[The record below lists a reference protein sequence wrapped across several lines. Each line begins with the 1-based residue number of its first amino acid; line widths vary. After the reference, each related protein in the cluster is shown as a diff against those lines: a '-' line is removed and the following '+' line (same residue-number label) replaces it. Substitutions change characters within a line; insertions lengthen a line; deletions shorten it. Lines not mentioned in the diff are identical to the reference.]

1 MGLLDDLVGSLGNG
15 NASGNGQG
23 NQLQQLMAIWNW
35 VQEQGGVEV
44 LLQKF
49 QQGGL
54 GQILNTWIGSG
65 ENQSIAGGD
74 IQNALGQDQLQSL
87 ANKLGTDVNGAS
99 GTLAALLPQVIDK
112 LSPQGH
118 VDTSNT
124 QDLGAMV
131 DGLFKR

>member
-1 MGLLDDLVGSLGNG
+1 MGLLDDLVGSLGNSNG
-15 NASGNGQG
+15 SGQG
-23 NQLQQLMAIWNW
+23 NQMQQLMAIWNW

-54 GQILNTWIGSG
+54 GQVLNSWLGSG
-65 ENQSIAGGD
+65 SNMSIDGGE
-74 IQNALGQDQLQSL
+74 IQNALGNDQLQSL
-87 ANKLGTDVNGAS
+87 ADKLGTDVQGAS

-118 VDTSNT
+118 IKTSNT

>member
-1 MGLLDDLVGSLGNG
+1 MGLLDDLAGSLGNSNG
-15 NASGNGQG
+15 SGQG
-23 NQLQQLMAIWNW
+23 NQMQQLMAIWNW

-54 GQILNTWIGSG
+54 GQVLNNWLGSG
-65 ENQSIAGGD
+65 SNMSIDGGE
-74 IQNALGQDQLQSL
+74 IQNALGNDQLQSL
-87 ANKLGTDVNGAS
+87 ADKLGTDVQGAS

-118 VDTSNT
+118 IKTSNT

>member
-1 MGLLDDLVGSLGNG
+1 MGLLDDLVGSLGNSNG
-15 NASGNGQG
+15 SGQG
-23 NQLQQLMAIWNW
+23 NQMQQLMAIWNW

-54 GQILNTWIGSG
+54 GQVLNSWLGSG
-65 ENQSIAGGD
+65 SNISIDGGE
-74 IQNALGQDQLQSL
+74 IQNALGNDQLQSL
-87 ANKLGTDVNGAS
+87 ADKLGTDVQGAS

-118 VDTSNT
+118 IKTSNT

>member
-1 MGLLDDLVGSLGNG
+1 MGLLDDLVGSLGNSNG
-15 NASGNGQG
+15 SGQG
-23 NQLQQLMAIWNW
+23 NQMQQLMAIWNW

-54 GQILNTWIGSG
+54 GQVLNSWLGSG
-65 ENQSIAGGD
+65 SNMSIDGGE
-74 IQNALGQDQLQSL
+74 IQNALGNDQLQSL
-87 ANKLGTDVNGAS
+87 ADKLGTDVQGAS
-99 GTLAALLPQVIDK
+99 GTLAALLPQVIDE

-118 VDTSNT
+118 IKTSNT

>member
-15 NASGNGQG
+15 NSASGQG
-23 NQLQQLMAIWNW
+23 NQLQQLMTIWNW

-54 GQILNTWIGSG
+54 GQVLNTWIGSG
-65 ENQSIAGGD
+65 DNQSIGGGD
-74 IQNALGQDQLQSL
+74 IQNALEPGQLQSL
-87 ANKLGTDVNGAS
+87 ADKLGTDVNGAS

-118 VDTSNT
+118 IDTSST

>member
-1 MGLLDDLVGSLGNG
+1 MGLLDDLVGSLGNSNG
-15 NASGNGQG
+15 SGQG
-23 NQLQQLMAIWNW
+23 NQMQQLMAIWNW

-54 GQILNTWIGSG
+54 GQVLNSWLGSG
-65 ENQSIAGGD
+65 SNMSIDGGE
-74 IQNALGQDQLQSL
+74 IQNALGNDQLQSL
-87 ANKLGTDVNGAS
+87 ADKLGTDVQGAS

-118 VDTSNT
+118 IKTSNT
-124 QDLGAMV
+124 QDLGSMV

>member
-1 MGLLDDLVGSLGNG
+1 MGLLDDLVGSLGNSNG
-15 NASGNGQG
+15 SGQG
-23 NQLQQLMAIWNW
+23 NQMQQLMAIWNW
-35 VQEQGGVEV
+35 VQEQGGAEV

-54 GQILNTWIGSG
+54 GQVLNSWLGSG
-65 ENQSIAGGD
+65 SNMSIDGGE
-74 IQNALGQDQLQSL
+74 IQNALGNDQLQSL
-87 ANKLGTDVNGAS
+87 ADKLGTDVQGAS
-99 GTLAALLPQVIDK
+99 GTLAALMPQVIDK

-118 VDTSNT
+118 IKTSNT

>member
-1 MGLLDDLVGSLGNG
+1 MGLLDDLVGSLGNNNG
-15 NASGNGQG
+15 SGQG

-54 GQILNTWIGSG
+54 GQVLNTWIGSG
-65 ENQSIAGGD
+65 NNQPVNSGE

-87 ANKLGTDVNGAS
+87 ADKLGTDVNGAS
-99 GTLAALLPQVIDK
+99 GTLAALLTQVIDK

-118 VDTSNT
+118 VDTSST

>member
-1 MGLLDDLVGSLGNG
+1 MGLLDDLAGSLGNSNG
-15 NASGNGQG
+15 SGQG
-23 NQLQQLMAIWNW
+23 NQMQQLMAIWNW

-54 GQILNTWIGSG
+54 GQVLNSWLGRGSNMSIDGG
-65 ENQSIAGGD
+65 E
-74 IQNALGQDQLQSL
+74 IQNALGNDQLQSL
-87 ANKLGTDVNGAS
+87 ADKLGTDVQGAS

-118 VDTSNT
+118 IKTSNT

>member
-1 MGLLDDLVGSLGNG
+1 MGLLDDLVGSLGNNSNG
-15 NASGNGQG
+15 SGQG
-23 NQLQQLMAIWNW
+23 NQIQQLMAIWNW
-35 VQEQGGVEV
+35 VQEQGGVQV
-44 LLQKF
+44 LLEKF

-54 GQILNTWIGSG
+54 GQVLNSWLGSG
-65 ENQSIAGGD
+65 NNQSIDGGE

-87 ANKLGTDVNGAS
+87 ADKLGTDVNGAS

-118 VDTSNT
+118 IDTSNT

>member
-1 MGLLDDLVGSLGNG
+1 MGLLDDLVGSLGNNSNG
-15 NASGNGQG
+15 SGQG
-23 NQLQQLMAIWNW
+23 NQIQQLMAIWNW

-54 GQILNTWIGSG
+54 GQVLNTWIGSG
-65 ENQSIAGGD
+65 NNQSINGGE

-87 ANKLGTDVNGAS
+87 ADKLGTDVNGAS

-118 VDTSNT
+118 IDTSNT

>member
-1 MGLLDDLVGSLGNG
+1 MGLLDDLVGSLGNSNG
-15 NASGNGQG
+15 SGQG
-23 NQLQQLMAIWNW
+23 NQMQQLMAIWNW
-35 VQEQGGVEV
+35 VQEQGGAEV

-54 GQILNTWIGSG
+54 GQVLNSWLGSG
-65 ENQSIAGGD
+65 SNMSIDGGE
-74 IQNALGQDQLQSL
+74 IQNALGNDQLQSL
-87 ANKLGTDVNGAS
+87 ADKLGTDVQGAS

-118 VDTSNT
+118 IKTSNT

-131 DGLFKR
+131 DGLFKL

>member
-1 MGLLDDLVGSLGNG
+1 MGLLDDLVGSLGNSNG
-15 NASGNGQG
+15 SGQG
-23 NQLQQLMAIWNW
+23 NQMQQLMAIWNW

-49 QQGGL
+49 QQGGF
-54 GQILNTWIGSG
+54 GQVLNSWLGSG
-65 ENQSIAGGD
+65 SNMSIDGGE
-74 IQNALGQDQLQSL
+74 IQNALGNDQLQSL
-87 ANKLGTDVNGAS
+87 ADKLGTDVQGAS

-118 VDTSNT
+118 IKTSNT

>member
-1 MGLLDDLVGSLGNG
+1 MGLLDDLVGSLGNSNG
-15 NASGNGQG
+15 SGQG
-23 NQLQQLMAIWNW
+23 NQMQQLMAIWNW

-49 QQGGL
+49 QQGGF
-54 GQILNTWIGSG
+54 GQVLNSWLGSG
-65 ENQSIAGGD
+65 SNMSIDGGE
-74 IQNALGQDQLQSL
+74 IQNALGNDELQSL
-87 ANKLGTDVNGAS
+87 ADKLGTDVQGAS

-118 VDTSNT
+118 IKTSNT

>member
-1 MGLLDDLVGSLGNG
+1 MGLLDDLVGSLGNSNG
-15 NASGNGQG
+15 SGQG
-23 NQLQQLMAIWNW
+23 NQMQQLMAIWNW

-54 GQILNTWIGSG
+54 GQVLNSWLGSG
-65 ENQSIAGGD
+65 SNMSIDGGE
-74 IQNALGQDQLQSL
+74 IQNALGNDQLQSL
-87 ANKLGTDVNGAS
+87 ADKLGTDVQGAS
-99 GTLAALLPQVIDK
+99 VTLAALLPQVIDK

-118 VDTSNT
+118 IKTSNT

>member
-1 MGLLDDLVGSLGNG
+1 MGLLDDLAGSLGNSNG
-15 NASGNGQG
+15 SGQG
-23 NQLQQLMAIWNW
+23 NQMQQLMAIWNW

-54 GQILNTWIGSG
+54 GQVLNSWLGSG
-65 ENQSIAGGD
+65 SNMSIDGGE
-74 IQNALGQDQLQSL
+74 IQNALGNDQLQSL
-87 ANKLGTDVNGAS
+87 ADKLGTDVQGAS

-118 VDTSNT
+118 IKTSNT

>member
-1 MGLLDDLVGSLGNG
+1 MGLLDDLVGSLGNSNG
-15 NASGNGQG
+15 SGQG
-23 NQLQQLMAIWNW
+23 NQMQQLMAIWNW

-54 GQILNTWIGSG
+54 GQVLNSWIGSG
-65 ENQSIAGGD
+65 SNHSVDGGE

-87 ANKLGTDVNGAS
+87 ADKLGTDVNGAS

-118 VDTSNT
+118 IDTSNT

>member
-1 MGLLDDLVGSLGNG
+1 MGLLDDLAGSLGNSNG
-15 NASGNGQG
+15 SGQG
-23 NQLQQLMAIWNW
+23 NQMQQLMAIWNW

-49 QQGGL
+49 QQGGF
-54 GQILNTWIGSG
+54 GQVLNSWLGSG
-65 ENQSIAGGD
+65 SNMSIDGGE
-74 IQNALGQDQLQSL
+74 IQNALGNDQLQSL
-87 ANKLGTDVNGAS
+87 ADKLGTDVQGAS

-118 VDTSNT
+118 IKTSNT

>member
-1 MGLLDDLVGSLGNG
+1 MGLLDDLVGSLRNNNG
-15 NASGNGQG
+15 SGQG

-54 GQILNTWIGSG
+54 GQVLNTWIGSG
-65 ENQSIAGGD
+65 NNQPVNSGE

-87 ANKLGTDVNGAS
+87 ADKLGTDVNGAS

-118 VDTSNT
+118 IDTSST

>member
-1 MGLLDDLVGSLGNG
+1 MGLLDDLVGSLGNSNG
-15 NASGNGQG
+15 SGQG
-23 NQLQQLMAIWNW
+23 NQMQQLMAIWNW

-54 GQILNTWIGSG
+54 GQVLNSWLGSG
-65 ENQSIAGGD
+65 SNMSIDGGEV
-74 IQNALGQDQLQSL
+74 QNALGNDQLQSL
-87 ANKLGTDVNGAS
+87 ADKLGTDVQGAS
-99 GTLAALLPQVIDK
+99 VTLAALLPQVIDK

-118 VDTSNT
+118 IKTSNT

>member
-1 MGLLDDLVGSLGNG
+1 MGLLDDLVGSLGNNNG
-15 NASGNGQG
+15 SGQG

-54 GQILNTWIGSG
+54 GQVLNTWIGSG
-65 ENQSIAGGD
+65 NNQPVNSGE

-87 ANKLGTDVNGAS
+87 ADKLGTDVNGAS
-99 GTLAALLPQVIDK
+99 GSLAALLPQVIDK

-118 VDTSNT
+118 IDTSST

>member
-1 MGLLDDLVGSLGNG
+1 MGLLDDLVGSLGNSNG
-15 NASGNGQG
+15 SGQG
-23 NQLQQLMAIWNW
+23 NQMQQLMAIGNW

-49 QQGGL
+49 QQGGF
-54 GQILNTWIGSG
+54 GQVLNSWLGSG
-65 ENQSIAGGD
+65 SNMSIDGGE
-74 IQNALGQDQLQSL
+74 IQNALGNDQLQSL
-87 ANKLGTDVNGAS
+87 ADKLGTDVQGAS
-99 GTLAALLPQVIDK
+99 VTLAALLPQVIDK

-118 VDTSNT
+118 IKTSNT

>member
-1 MGLLDDLVGSLGNG
+1 MGLLDDLVGSLGNSNG
-15 NASGNGQG
+15 SGQG

-35 VQEQGGVEV
+35 VQEQGGAEV

-54 GQILNTWIGSG
+54 GQVLNSWLGSG
-65 ENQSIAGGD
+65 SNMSIDGGE
-74 IQNALGQDQLQSL
+74 IQNALGNDQLQSL
-87 ANKLGTDVNGAS
+87 ADKLGTDVQGAS
-99 GTLAALLPQVIDK
+99 GMLAALLPQVIDK

-118 VDTSNT
+118 IKTSNT

>member
-1 MGLLDDLVGSLGNG
+1 MGLLDDLAGSLGNSNG
-15 NASGNGQG
+15 SGQG
-23 NQLQQLMAIWNW
+23 NQMQQLMAIWNW

-54 GQILNTWIGSG
+54 GQVLNSWLGSG
-65 ENQSIAGGD
+65 SNMSIDGGE
-74 IQNALGQDQLQSL
+74 IQNALGNDQLQSL
-87 ANKLGTDVNGAS
+87 ADKLGTDVQGAS
-99 GTLAALLPQVIDK
+99 GTLAALMPQVIDK

-118 VDTSNT
+118 IKTSNT

>member
-1 MGLLDDLVGSLGNG
+1 MGLLDDLVGSLRNNNG
-15 NASGNGQG
+15 SGQG

-54 GQILNTWIGSG
+54 GQVLNTWIGSG
-65 ENQSIAGGD
+65 NNQPVNSGE

-87 ANKLGTDVNGAS
+87 ADKLGTDVNGAS

-118 VDTSNT
+118 VDTSST

>member
-1 MGLLDDLVGSLGNG
+1 MGLLDDLVGSLGNNSNG
-15 NASGNGQG
+15 SGQG
-23 NQLQQLMAIWNW
+23 NQIQQLMAIWNW

-54 GQILNTWIGSG
+54 GQVLNTWIGSG
-65 ENQSIAGGD
+65 NNQSIDGGE

-87 ANKLGTDVNGAS
+87 ADKLGTDVNGAS

-118 VDTSNT
+118 IDTSNT

>member
-1 MGLLDDLVGSLGNG
+1 MGLLDDLVGSLGNSNG
-15 NASGNGQG
+15 SGQS

-54 GQILNTWIGSG
+54 GQVLNSWLGSG
-65 ENQSIAGGD
+65 SNQSVDGGE

-87 ANKLGTDVNGAS
+87 ADKLGTDVNGAS

-112 LSPQGH
+112 LSPHGH
-118 VDTSNT
+118 IDTSNT

>member
-1 MGLLDDLVGSLGNG
+1 MGLLDDLAGSLGNSNG
-15 NASGNGQG
+15 SGHG
-23 NQLQQLMAIWNW
+23 NQMQQLMAIWNW

-54 GQILNTWIGSG
+54 GQVLNSWLGSG
-65 ENQSIAGGD
+65 SNMSIDGGE
-74 IQNALGQDQLQSL
+74 IQNALGNDQLQSL
-87 ANKLGTDVNGAS
+87 ADKLGTDVQGAS

-118 VDTSNT
+118 IKTSNT

>member
-1 MGLLDDLVGSLGNG
+1 MGLLDDLVGSLGNSNG
-15 NASGNGQG
+15 SGQG
-23 NQLQQLMAIWNW
+23 NQMQQLMAIWNW

-54 GQILNTWIGSG
+54 GQVLNSWLGSSSNMSIDGG
-65 ENQSIAGGD
+65 E
-74 IQNALGQDQLQSL
+74 IQNALGNDQLQSL
-87 ANKLGTDVNGAS
+87 ADKLGTDVQGAS

-118 VDTSNT
+118 IKTSNT

>member
-1 MGLLDDLVGSLGNG
+1 MGLLDDLVGSLGNSNG
-15 NASGNGQG
+15 SGQG
-23 NQLQQLMAIWNW
+23 NQMQQLMAIWNW

-54 GQILNTWIGSG
+54 GQVLNSWLGSG
-65 ENQSIAGGD
+65 SNMSIDGGE
-74 IQNALGQDQLQSL
+74 IQNALGNDQLQSL
-87 ANKLGTDVNGAS
+87 ADKLGTDVHGAS

-118 VDTSNT
+118 IKTSNT

>member
-1 MGLLDDLVGSLGNG
+1 MGLLDDLVGSLGNSNG
-15 NASGNGQG
+15 SGQG
-23 NQLQQLMAIWNW
+23 NQMQQLMAIWNW

-54 GQILNTWIGSG
+54 GQVLNSWLGSG
-65 ENQSIAGGD
+65 SNMSIDGGEV
-74 IQNALGQDQLQSL
+74 QNALGNDQLQSL
-87 ANKLGTDVNGAS
+87 ADKLGTDVQGAS

-118 VDTSNT
+118 IKTSNT

>member
-1 MGLLDDLVGSLGNG
+1 MGLLDDLVGSLGNNNG
-15 NASGNGQG
+15 SGQG

-54 GQILNTWIGSG
+54 GQVLNTWIGSG
-65 ENQSIAGGD
+65 NNQPVNSGE

-87 ANKLGTDVNGAS
+87 ADKLGTDVNGAS

-118 VDTSNT
+118 IDTSHT

>member
-1 MGLLDDLVGSLGNG
+1 MGLLDDLVGSLGNNNG
-15 NASGNGQG
+15 SGQG

-54 GQILNTWIGSG
+54 GQVLNTWIGSG
-65 ENQSIAGGD
+65 NNQPVNSGE

-87 ANKLGTDVNGAS
+87 ADKLGTDVNGAS

-118 VDTSNT
+118 VDTSST

>member
-1 MGLLDDLVGSLGNG
+1 MGLLDDLVGSLRNNNG
-15 NASGNGQG
+15 SGQG
-23 NQLQQLMAIWNW
+23 NQFQQLMAIWNW

-54 GQILNTWIGSG
+54 GQVLNTWIGSG
-65 ENQSIAGGD
+65 NNQPVNSGE

-87 ANKLGTDVNGAS
+87 ADKLGTDVNGAS

-118 VDTSNT
+118 VDTSST

>member
-1 MGLLDDLVGSLGNG
+1 MGLLDDLVGSLGNSNG
-15 NASGNGQG
+15 SGQG
-23 NQLQQLMAIWNW
+23 NQMQQLMAIWNW

-54 GQILNTWIGSG
+54 GQVLNSWLGSG
-65 ENQSIAGGD
+65 SNMSIDGGE
-74 IQNALGQDQLQSL
+74 IQNALGNDQLQSL
-87 ANKLGTDVNGAS
+87 ADKLGTDVQGAS
-99 GTLAALLPQVIDK
+99 VTLAALLPQVIDK

-118 VDTSNT
+118 IKTSNT

-131 DGLFKR
+131 DGLFKL